1 MKSDERNAADTSPS
15 LLARVRDPADQQAW
29 RELEARYGELILRY
43 ARRRGMQP
51 SDAEDVR
58 QMVWIDLARGLRNF
72 EYDSKRGRFRDYLG
86 RVVRNAVSRFVRRR
100 NPDNQ
105 QLGTTLLAVTP
116 DNSDSLD
123 EAWHDE
129 WMSHHYRLAMETI
142 NKTFEENSVIVFQRL
157 LGGDKSDAIAAELDM
172 SQQAIYQIK
181 FRIQQRMR
189 ELIARQIREEDG
201 VEAVA

>member
-1 MKSDERNAADTSPS
+1 
-15 LLARVRDPADQQAW
+15 
-29 RELEARYGELILRY
+29 
-43 ARRRGMQP
+43 MQP